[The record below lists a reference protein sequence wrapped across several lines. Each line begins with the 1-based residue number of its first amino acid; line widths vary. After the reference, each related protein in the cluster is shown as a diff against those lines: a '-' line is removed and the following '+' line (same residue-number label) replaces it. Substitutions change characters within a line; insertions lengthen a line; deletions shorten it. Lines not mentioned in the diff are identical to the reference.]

1 MGCMWREGVEEDL
14 VVFTVLNKFICE
26 VRAMVIHYK
35 ELVNVSLFRE
45 RNIIS
50 YFLQ

>member
-1 MGCMWREGVEEDL
+1 MSCMWREGVEEYL

-35 ELVNVSLFRE
+35 ELVNASLIRE
-45 RNIIS
+45 KNIIG